1 MPAPIIPDRKWK
13 GECYGKLG
21 GKLIQKHNLQYIA
34 FFQATFSDSEGKST
48 GLPDNNQSPLIFV
61 QQALAKEEEYDITP
75 LATLASS
82 LPKRRTTAVPKS
94 SNSMIPTSYTVPD
107 EDYTRKMFDKFIH
120 HLRQV

>member
-1 MPAPIIPDRKWK
+1 M
-13 GECYGKLG
+13 
-21 GKLIQKHNLQYIA
+21 
-34 FFQATFSDSEGKST
+34 
-48 GLPDNNQSPLIFV
+48 

-120 HLRQV
+120 HLRQVQLEQMAFLQPQVTSLIALSSHFMTTLA